1 MTQKNMNKKIVNI
14 PYFIWVMFIFFVFS
28 GNASTYANEAPGGA
42 GNQNE
47 ATLRL
52 LSVVKNA
59 STSVEEIVELIQE
72 GALVNAADSRKCTPL
87 MFAAEENSNPD
98 VLKVLIE
105 VGALVNATDRNGFT
119 PLMRAAAYNSN
130 PQIMRDLIERGADVA
145 IRCRN
150 GKTALDYAGGYSENL
165 SDEYKFLW
173 KSTVTAL
180 KNHTEELSSHMASV
194 SVEDAAW
201 LIQEGADV
209 NAKDSNGKTPLM
221 IAAQYSSNP
230 DILRLL
236 IENKADV
243 GIKDKEGKRA
253 IDYAE
258 GNEQLKQLQSYNLRG
273 VGIADDIDFNLYHPW
288 SNKPTRLPRLDV
300 PVSLSFSGDYPRVDG
315 ATSAYPIYAAIVNE
329 VYAINDKAELQQ
341 YLFCS
346 KTTEAYNRLISGEA
360 DIIFVLQPSDE
371 QLELARNAGV
381 ELHFTPIAKD
391 AFVFFVNSSN
401 PVSDLSIEQI
411 RNIYQKK
418 ITNWREVGGNDRKI
432 LPYQRQVNSG
442 SQTAMLNE
450 VMKGEE
456 LPPPLAREHSVAMFG
471 IVREIAVYRDE
482 EESIGYSFQFYINEM
497 MRDVLK
503 INLTPESEKQ
513 SELDENNPIKL
524 LSVDSFAPSVENIRN
539 GTYPITVDIFAVT
552 TGNSNPHVTELL
564 DWMLSPEGQELIEKT
579 GYVGR

>member
-180 KNHTEELSSHMASV
+180 KNHTEELLSLVGSV
-194 SVEDAAW
+194 SVEDAVW
-201 LIQEGADV
+201 LIQEGADF
-209 NAKDSNGKTPLM
+209 NAKDNNGKTPLM
-221 IAAQYSSNP
+221 IAAQYSSNH

-258 GNEQLKQLQSYNLRG
+258 GNEQLKRLQSYNLRG

-288 SNKPTRLPRLDV
+288 SNKPTR
-300 PVSLSFSGDYPRVDG
+300 
-315 ATSAYPIYAAIVNE
+315 
-329 VYAINDKAELQQ
+329 
-341 YLFCS
+341 
-346 KTTEAYNRLISGEA
+346 
-360 DIIFVLQPSDE
+360 
-371 QLELARNAGV
+371 
-381 ELHFTPIAKD
+381 
-391 AFVFFVNSSN
+391 
-401 PVSDLSIEQI
+401 
-411 RNIYQKK
+411 
-418 ITNWREVGGNDRKI
+418 
-432 LPYQRQVNSG
+432 
-442 SQTAMLNE
+442 
-450 VMKGEE
+450 
-456 LPPPLAREHSVAMFG
+456 
-471 IVREIAVYRDE
+471 
-482 EESIGYSFQFYINEM
+482 
-497 MRDVLK
+497 
-503 INLTPESEKQ
+503 
-513 SELDENNPIKL
+513 
-524 LSVDSFAPSVENIRN
+524 
-539 GTYPITVDIFAVT
+539 
-552 TGNSNPHVTELL
+552 
-564 DWMLSPEGQELIEKT
+564 
-579 GYVGR
+579 